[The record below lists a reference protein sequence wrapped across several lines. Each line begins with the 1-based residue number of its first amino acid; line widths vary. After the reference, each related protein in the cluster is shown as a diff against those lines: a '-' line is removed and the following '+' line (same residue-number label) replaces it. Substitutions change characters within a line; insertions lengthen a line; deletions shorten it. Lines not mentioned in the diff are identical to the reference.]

1 MNILILTASTGGGHL
16 RAAASLKSYIMENS
30 ENNRVKVIDALEYIN
45 PILNK
50 TITEGYEQ
58 MAKKT
63 PKLFGSLYKSSN
75 KENILGSFLAG
86 FMAVI
91 AKYLLPLIESFDPKV
106 IITTHPFVTTMV
118 SNLKERNKITQPL
131 ICIITD
137 YAPHKT
143 WINKCVD
150 SYIVSNEG
158 MIDMMVKMG
167 ADKEKIH
174 PFGIPIDD
182 AFYTIRDKDEILKE
196 IGLASNVLTIL
207 IMAGSFG
214 VTDIVEIYNDIVKI
228 DLDFQIIVITGK
240 NQKLYD
246 TLKKRIYRK
255 PKVTAIVRGRKLKR
269 KLRLKKARKVHFIR
283 KKFRHKNKSIK
294 PTRLLY
300 FTNEVDKYMQ
310 VSDLIITKPGG
321 LTISEALACNLP
333 MAIFDAIP
341 GQEEENAEFLINNNM
356 AVKIGKG
363 KKCTETIEKLLTQDN
378 TLEYMKA
385 SCRSFD
391 KSASS
396 ENIFMEISR
405 LTGEVKN
412 GKQSS

>member
-16 RAAASLKSYIMENS
+16 RAAASLKSYIAENS
-30 ENNRVKVIDALEYIN
+30 ENNNVKVIDALEYIN

-58 MAKKT
+58 MAKKV

-91 AKYLLPLIESFDPKV
+91 AKYLLPLIESFDPQI

-118 SNLKERNKITQPL
+118 SNLKEHNKISQPL
-131 ICIITD
+131 ICIMTD

-158 MIDMMVKMG
+158 MIDVMVKMG

-196 IGLASNVLTIL
+196 IGLESNVLTIL

-240 NQKLYD
+240 NKKLYD
-246 TLKKRIYRK
+246 MFQKRIYRK
-255 PKVTAIVRGRKLKR
+255 PKITTIVRGRKLKR
-269 KLRLKKARKVHFIR
+269 KLRLKRTKKARFLR
-283 KKFRHKNKSIK
+283 KKFRRKNKSIK

-363 KKCTETIEKLLTQDN
+363 KSCTETIEKLLTQDN

-405 LTGEVKN
+405 LTCEVEN
-412 GKQSS
+412 GK